1 MANSI
6 EINNGSQ
13 SVVSST
19 ITDKLPPNAPLDMG
33 SLTTLFSNMTPVST
47 PPDPATEDD
56 IYLDDGTNTASGTEG
71 FRRYTGS
78 AWVDV
83 GLQSVAET
91 ISLDDLDD
99 VTITD
104 PADRGRLVY
113 DDATGEWIDS
123 NTIDGGSY

>member
-19 ITDKLPPNAPLDMG
+19 ITDKLPPNAPLDMW
-33 SLTTLFSNMTPVST
+33 SLTTLFSNMTPVAT
-47 PPDPATEDD
+47 PPSPATEDD
-56 IYLDDGTNTASGTEG
+56 IYLDDGTNTASETEG

-78 AWVDV
+78 VWVDV
-83 GLQSVAET
+83 GVQTLGDTV
-91 ISLDDLDD
+91 SLNDLND

-104 PADRGRLVY
+104 PADESRLVY
-113 DDATGEWIDS
+113 DSDTSEWIDS
-123 NTIDGGSY
+123 SDIDGGSY